1 MDLLVLEN
9 PTGPERIIRIHISKL
24 KTSGL
29 MDMLDNTTFFSTTT
43 IILALPTSSN
53 FGQTDT
59 LVRVRS
65 REELS
70 LYCTETL

>member
-9 PTGPERIIRIHISKL
+9 PTKPERIIRIHISKL

-29 MDMLDNTTFFSTTT
+29 MAMLDNTTFFSTTT

-53 FGQTDT
+53 YGQTDM
-59 LVRVRS
+59 LVPVRS
-65 REELS
+65 REELC